1 MTIPTQFTE
10 KQYFRQWWIWT
21 ILLGI
26 LGFLMYELTT
36 EDAWNLKAT
45 WLVILPM
52 VLFFSWF
59 FSLHLQT
66 KIDEKG
72 IYATFHMLFYKYQKV
87 FSWEDVQE
95 VSIVKYHPV
104 LDCGGWGIKWYKN
117 GLALNVSGNI
127 GLEVVLHNQK
137 KYLIGTQKSKEL
149 KDFFANEFFK
159 SKFVDKNGN
168 QINQSTNEENK

>member
-1 MTIPTQFTE
+1 MNSSKEFTE

-21 ILLGI
+21 LLLGI
-26 LGFLMYELTT
+26 LGVLFYELAI
-36 EDAWNLKAT
+36 ENAWDSKIT
-45 WLVILPM
+45 WLVIIPI

-87 FSWEDVQE
+87 FLWEEVKE
-95 VSIVKYHPV
+95 VSIVKYNPI

-127 GLEVVLHNQK
+127 GIEVVLKNKK
-137 KYLIGTQKSKEL
+137 KYLIGTQQQVEL
-149 KDFFANEFFK
+149 KDFLTNEFLK
-159 SKFVDKNGN
+159 SKLV
-168 QINQSTNEENK
+168 E

>member
-1 MTIPTQFTE
+1 MENTSQFSE
-10 KQYFRQWWIWT
+10 KQYFRQAWVWLL
-21 ILLGI
+21 LLGVFGYLI
-26 LGFLMYELTT
+26 FELYQ
-36 EDAWNLKAT
+36 ENAWNHLST
-45 WLVILPM
+45 WLVILFFL
-52 VLFFSWF
+52 LFFGWF

-66 KIDEKG
+66 KIDDKG
-72 IYATFHMLFYKYQKV
+72 IYASFSLLFYKYQKV
-87 FSWEDVQE
+87 FLWQDIQE
-95 VSIVKYHPV
+95 VSIVKYNPI

-149 KDFFANEFFK
+149 KDFFANEFLK

-168 QINQSTNEENK
+168 QINQSTYEENK